1 MIPFQRDSNCAQRKG
16 EFKGLQ
22 KHRTITQTDRGQC
35 EEDEAQGISCWWF
48 NFPVPPQMPSHPH
61 AAVLC
66 MINGDVAKL
75 LRSAGAP
82 DSALGSAQ
90 VGPEVIP
97 AKCLHSEAVLLGPSS
112 ARSKDEFPSVQ
123 NILTH
128 PASISWALTL
138 PRTILESGDGLQWPN
153 GQNRNGS
160 PPRASIL
167 VFEGTD
173 RKQMKCVIKMIVFSD
188 GDENHGEK
196 ERKQG
201 RKIEEI
207 LTRVCAVRFDRVF
220 REALTQSWEWCRK
233 QKEMRQ

>member
-1 MIPFQRDSNCAQRKG
+1 
-16 EFKGLQ
+16 
-22 KHRTITQTDRGQC
+22 
-35 EEDEAQGISCWWF
+35 
-48 NFPVPPQMPSHPH
+48 MPSHPC
-61 AAVLC
+61 AAVLR
-66 MINGDVAKL
+66 MINGDFAKL

-123 NILTH
+123 NVLTH
-128 PASISWALTL
+128 HESISWALTL
-138 PRTILESGDGLQWPN
+138 PRTILESGDGLQLPN

-173 RKQMKCVIKMIVFSD
+173 RKQVKCVSKMIVFSMVMRTR
-188 GDENHGEK
+188 EKKKESRGE
-196 ERKQG
+196 R
-201 RKIEEI
+201 
-207 LTRVCAVRFDRVF
+207 
-220 REALTQSWEWCRK
+220 
-233 QKEMRQ
+233 